1 MPFPEKES
9 NSPPNIVIEINR
21 FPNQETC
28 EAHTQIYRLTLDKQT
43 KDLSCP
49 EDLTNCKDIS
59 QAKETNFKL
68 KIKITKSRYL
78 YSYFFQY
85 VSK

>member
-21 FPNQETC
+21 FPN
-28 EAHTQIYRLTLDKQT
+28 IYRLTLDKQT

-68 KIKITKSRYL
+68 KIKITKSR
-78 YSYFFQY
+78 
-85 VSK
+85 